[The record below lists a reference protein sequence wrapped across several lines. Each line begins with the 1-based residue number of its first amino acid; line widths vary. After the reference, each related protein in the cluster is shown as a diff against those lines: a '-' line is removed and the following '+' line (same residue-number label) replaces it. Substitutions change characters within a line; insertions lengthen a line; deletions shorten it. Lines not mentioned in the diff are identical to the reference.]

1 MMQERSGK
9 PVLGVCAQPGK
20 GARGRCSARVPE
32 CDLTPSCAAR
42 VPPDDAGARAGR
54 CVSNVEKLCQVSDP
68 TAQWRFSPPLKF
80 RSRKVKTFFL
90 FLPLPPP
97 PPPPPPPPL
106 STPNLLLSVVCVT
119 IAFDF
124 PLVFWRERG
133 GSSGGGGGGMLV
145 KWQKLFTQWNLGGK
159 KRELMEIVVN

>member
-1 MMQERSGK
+1 MMEERSGK

-97 PPPPPPPPL
+97 PCPHTSLHPKLAPICRLCYNCFRFPPG
-106 STPNLLLSVVCVT
+106 LL
-119 IAFDF
+119 
-124 PLVFWRERG
+124 E
-133 GSSGGGGGGMLV
+133 
-145 KWQKLFTQWNLGGK
+145 GK
-159 KRELMEIVVN
+159 RR